1 MPKFATTSSL
11 SDYPNITISDYK
23 KGLGIMTTE
32 SIPLKYI
39 YLNQQHRYEVSITTT
54 PCHYG
59 NFRYWFSCPQC
70 GRRVATLYCVDEY
83 VCRHCVGLNYKSQL
97 MQPLDRLFC
106 RVSVIRERLQWQQG
120 IANGHGSKPKG
131 MHQSTFERLVNEHN
145 ELEQKIIRLMT

>member
-1 MPKFATTSSL
+1 MPKFAITQSL
-11 SDYPNITISDYK
+11 NDFPKISVADYK
-23 KGLGIMTTE
+23 NQLFIKPTKSIKLEYDYLGRQFSYELGITD
-32 SIPLKYI
+32 
-39 YLNQQHRYEVSITTT
+39 T

-59 NFRYWFSCPQC
+59 GNRYWFNCPQC

-97 MQPLDRLFC
+97 IQPLDRLFS
-106 RVSVIRERLQWQQG
+106 RVSKIRERLQWQQG